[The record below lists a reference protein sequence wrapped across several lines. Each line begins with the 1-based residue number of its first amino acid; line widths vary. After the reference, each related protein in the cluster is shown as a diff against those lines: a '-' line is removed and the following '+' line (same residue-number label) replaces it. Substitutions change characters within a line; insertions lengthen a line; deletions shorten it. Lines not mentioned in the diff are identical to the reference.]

1 MRDLNYKK
9 IFLRTFIVAL
19 SISAVIGIVIFLIG
33 DFGETEMKLLGT
45 TLSIGGYSITGL
57 CSSIIY
63 NRAKFKTFSIV
74 GMLIAVLGFLCTIS
88 AIWEFV
94 DMDKIWRIMVIFI
107 ILTVSMAHISLL
119 LQIHTKTHTIKYSL
133 FGTILFISIVA
144 LMLIKGTIN
153 EFEEK
158 EFFFRLLGVFAIL
171 DVLGTI
177 ATPILNKISDKK
189 D

>member
-1 MRDLNYKK
+1 
-9 IFLRTFIVAL
+9 
-19 SISAVIGIVIFLIG
+19 
-33 DFGETEMKLLGT
+33 
-45 TLSIGGYSITGL
+45 
-57 CSSIIY
+57 
-63 NRAKFKTFSIV
+63 
-74 GMLIAVLGFLCTIS
+74 
-88 AIWEFV
+88 
-94 DMDKIWRIMVIFI
+94 MDKIWRIMVIFI